1 MSEDPKLPGDTG
13 LTTVMGDTRKTV
25 IWRHHSTVKGANM
38 KNTLPMNIQFFAEP
52 GGEPPAADPGQTTTA
67 QTAPQTVDFDYE
79 KLAEIVSGKQSA
91 TAESVLRGYFKQQGL
106 SKEEMGQAIEAFK
119 AQQKAQQPDVEGL
132 QTQATQATQMDQRA
146 QVESKATL
154 AAVELGLDAK
164 TIPYVLKLADFS
176 QAVGTE
182 GEIKEDA
189 VKAALEKVMED
200 VPALKPAPAD
210 QNGFVQVGASG
221 GSKQT
226 TNSNDALKA
235 AFGL

>member
-1 MSEDPKLPGDTG
+1 M
-13 LTTVMGDTRKTV
+13 
-25 IWRHHSTVKGANM
+25 
-38 KNTLPMNIQFFAEP
+38 
-52 GGEPPAADPGQTTTA
+52 
-67 QTAPQTVDFDYE
+67 
-79 KLAEIVSGKQSA
+79 
-91 TAESVLRGYFKQQGL
+91 RGYFKQQGL

-132 QTQATQATQMDQRA
+132 QTQATQATQMAQRA